1 MSRIL
6 LSIMGNFGRYI
17 KNWREQHQITM
28 MEFAQLLEIDQALIS
43 KYENGKRLPS
53 EKHLLKFSAGMDRPL
68 HEIRKEFLAE
78 KIYQLISAEENPY
91 DILKAAEPRI
101 QYLSSKKVLQ
111 IQALSQEVQEK
122 LAQLDELQKQWV
134 KAKPLNVI
142 QLQKMREYFDVN
154 YTYDSNRIE
163 GNTLTLQETHLVVN
177 EGITIGGKSMREHL
191 EAINH
196 YEAIDF
202 IREMVNGQ
210 EGIDKRSLL
219 DIHRLVLKSIDSENA
234 GKYRKVGVRISGS
247 DHVPP
252 DALLLDQLMD
262 DFYNYY
268 LKNKNTL
275 HPVILAAEMHE
286 RLVSIHPFIDGNGR
300 TARLLMNFILMN
312 NGYTVTILKGDLNS
326 RLAYYQALEQVQ
338 VHNDPTPFYLMI
350 IDKVRESLVEH
361 LEMV

>member
-1 MSRIL
+1 
-6 LSIMGNFGRYI
+6 MGNFGKYI

-53 EKHLLKFSAGMDRPL
+53 EKHLLKFAAGMNRPL
-68 HEIRKEFLAE
+68 YEVRKEFLAE
-78 KIYQLISAEENPY
+78 KIYQLISTEENPY
-91 DILKAAEPRI
+91 EILKAAEPRI
-101 QYLSSKKVLQ
+101 AYLSSKKVLQ
-111 IQALSQEVQEK
+111 IQALSQDVQKK
-122 LAQLDELQKQWV
+122 LNELDELQKQWV
-134 KAKPLNVI
+134 KSKPLNVI
-142 QLQKMREYFDVN
+142 QLQKMREYFDIN

-202 IREMVNGQ
+202 IREMVNGH

-219 DIHRLVLKSIDSENA
+219 DIHRLVLKSIDNENA
-234 GKYRKVGVRISGS
+234 GKYRGVGVRISGS
-247 DHVPP
+247 EHMPP
-252 DALLLDQLMD
+252 DALLVDQLMD

-268 LKNKNTL
+268 LKNKDTL

-350 IDKVRESLVEH
+350 IDKVKESLVEH